1 MGAAHPN
8 AEKNKM
14 TRRKTIALIRRLAR
28 WAAES
33 RKRGESQ
40 AAWAYIAAAK
50 ATWMTLKGELE

>member
-1 MGAAHPN
+1 
-8 AEKNKM
+8 M

-50 ATWMTLKGELE
+50 AVVMTLKGEF